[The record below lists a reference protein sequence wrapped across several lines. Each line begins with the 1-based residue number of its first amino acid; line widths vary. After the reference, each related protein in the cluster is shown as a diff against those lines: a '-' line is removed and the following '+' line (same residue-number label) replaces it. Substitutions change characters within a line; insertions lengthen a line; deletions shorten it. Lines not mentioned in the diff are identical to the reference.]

1 MSISHVKCSFIKA
14 TEGVGANIRTASSF
28 QSCFPELLGE
38 APTAAPRF
46 CSLPTDLRWIQTFR
60 PTRKNSDSS
69 HPSMSPVCQAHHL
82 HTRGNAYR
90 THTLAVAP
98 FSAHNSRQV
107 FILCTHFFSTC
118 KFVSH
123 IGILEAS
130 IPLPDTVSSV
140 SYKLKTDWL
149 SWFFKLSPACL

>member
-14 TEGVGANIRTASSF
+14 TEGGGANIRTASSF

-38 APTAAPRF
+38 APIAAPRF

-82 HTRGNAYR
+82 HTRGNAHR
-90 THTLAVAP
+90 THTERTRWLSLPFLLIILGKCLHFVHISFPLASLCLILEFLRLP
-98 FSAHNSRQV
+98 FHCQIQCLAYHTNSRQ
-107 FILCTHFFSTC
+107 
-118 KFVSH
+118 
-123 IGILEAS
+123 IG
-130 IPLPDTVSSV
+130 
-140 SYKLKTDWL
+140 
-149 SWFFKLSPACL
+149 